1 MAASAESIPHPH
13 TVRANRPAL
22 VFALAALSLACVAA
36 YIAAWMPVAF
46 SIATVF
52 LFAGPHNWMEFR
64 YFMARMPARWGPLTP
79 FFALAIGGVFVLGG
93 ANIALSII
101 VRNAYWSEHHDR
113 VVTAGWL
120 SLVVAWGAALVVLR
134 GREPARKRD
143 WQWAVPAGFG
153 VISVIWMW
161 PVECY
166 FALVYLHPLL
176 AFIFLDR
183 EIKHQRPQWRWA
195 FRLCLA
201 VVPVLLGVLCWKLH
215 DAPSLPG
222 DSELALRI
230 SRHAG
235 SGVLTGVSSHLLVS
249 MHTFLEML
257 HYGIWIVAVP
267 LLSFKRAPW
276 QVGQIAVSRR
286 SNALRV
292 GVAGIFLIGALAVLI
307 LWGGFLADYPATRD
321 TYFMVAILHVLAE
334 FPFLLRLL

>member
-1 MAASAESIPHPH
+1 MAADPFTLPPAARAPSSAM
-13 TVRANRPAL
+13 L
-22 VFALAALSLACVAA
+22 FALAAVSLACIAA
-36 YIAAWMPVAF
+36 FIAAWMPIAF

-113 VVTAGWL
+113 LASAGWL
-120 SLVVAWGAALVVLR
+120 SLVVLWVATLIVLR
-134 GREPARKRD
+134 GREPAQKRD
-143 WQWAVPAGFG
+143 WQWAISIGFC
-153 VISVIWMW
+153 VVSLIWMW

-183 EIKHQRPQWRWA
+183 EIKHQRPQWRGA
-195 FRLCLA
+195 YHVCLTM
-201 VVPVLLGVLCWKLH
+201 VPVMLGVLWWKLH

-222 DSELALRI
+222 DSDLALRI

-235 SGVLTGVSSHLLVS
+235 SSVLTGVSSHLLVAT
-249 MHTFLEML
+249 HTFLEML

-276 QVGQIAVSRR
+276 QVNQIAVSRR
-286 SNALRV
+286 SSWLRR
-292 GVAGIFLIGALAVLI
+292 GVAAVFMIGAVAVLI
-307 LWGGFLADYPATRD
+307 LWGGFLTDYPATRD